1 MQKYCENIVVG
12 NGIMAKQLMFGIKD
26 IFSDITCISSKD
38 FAPDCSSNSTSINCL
53 RGTKRGTSK
62 LGDLI
67 LNSHESFEKFFKENK
82 PQGVSKSSEVQTWE
96 HLGES
101 HDKWLRRYGEFK
113 LSRELKYSKNLSSK
127 DLCVVNTDAY
137 IISTQKL
144 FSWYQEELSSIKF
157 KEGFVVKIIKDQ
169 EHYHL
174 TLKSGQMYKCK
185 RLFLCTSYLSGEF
198 LDLVVDPQ
206 TRASLVKQKKVYGH
220 YLQYHLEDDEDC
232 GFDLSRSFSFSYDFI
247 RLIYRKETHD
257 FVMSFPDQN
266 KDSFLFS
273 SSSLEEAYKEFTQ
286 VLNLSDMPQFS
297 SFILKQGI
305 RSKGHK
311 RMPFFGE
318 INQNLFLCSGLYKNA
333 FVFSY
338 YFTQKYLYSLNK

>member
-1 MQKYCENIVVG
+1 VQKYCENIVVG

-67 LNSHESFEKFFKENK
+67 LDSHKSFESFYNK
-82 PQGVSKSSEVQTWE
+82 YEAHGISKSYEVQTWTN
-96 HLGES
+96 LGDS
-101 HDKWLRRYGEFK
+101 HAKWLRRYGKFEMSKEFK
-113 LSRELKYSKNLSSK
+113 FSKNLSSK
-127 DLCVVNTDAY
+127 ELCVVNTDAY
-137 IISTQKL
+137 IISTKE
-144 FSWYQEELSSIKF
+144 FFNWYKKQLSSIKF
-157 KEGFVVKIIKDQ
+157 KEGFVEKILKD
-169 EHYHL
+169 EDNYYL
-174 TLKSGQMYKCK
+174 TLKSGCVYKCK
-185 RLFLCTSYLSGEF
+185 RLFLCTGYLSGEF
-198 LDLVVDPQ
+198 LNLVKDLQ
-206 TRASLVKQKKVYGH
+206 ERESLAKQKKVYGH
-220 YLQYHLEDDEDC
+220 YLHYNLKKDEDC
-232 GFDLSRSFSFSYDFI
+232 GFDLANSFSFSYDFI

-257 FVMSFPDQN
+257 FVISFPDIN
-266 KDSFLFS
+266 KNAFLFS
-273 SSSLEEAYKEFTQ
+273 KEPLKDMYQSFVDT
-286 VLNLSDMPQFS
+286 LNLENMPSFE

-318 INQNLFLCSGLYKNA
+318 VNQNLFLFSGLYKNA

-338 YFTQKYLYSLNK
+338 YFTDKLLARFK